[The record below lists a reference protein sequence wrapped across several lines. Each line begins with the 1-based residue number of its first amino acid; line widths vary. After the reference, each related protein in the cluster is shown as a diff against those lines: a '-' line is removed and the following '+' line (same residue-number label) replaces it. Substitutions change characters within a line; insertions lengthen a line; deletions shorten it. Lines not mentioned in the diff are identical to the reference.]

1 MILRILVSIAVA
13 VVAVLAFALTK
24 PNTFH
29 VERSIH
35 IAAPPERIFALI
47 DNFHNWNRWAPQDR
61 EDLTMDRTYSGAT
74 NGEGA
79 ISQWTS
85 KGSAGRGRMEIT
97 ESILPGT
104 ISVKVDFVKPFEA
117 HNINRFTL
125 EPAGATT
132 RVVWKMEGTNLYRM
146 KVMSVFVSMDR
157 IAGKHFESGLKNLK
171 AIAEQ

>member
-1 MILRILVSIAVA
+1 
-13 VVAVLAFALTK
+13 
-24 PNTFH
+24 
-29 VERSIH
+29 
-35 IAAPPERIFALI
+35 
-47 DNFHNWNRWAPQDR
+47 
-61 EDLTMDRTYSGAT
+61 
-74 NGEGA
+74 
-79 ISQWTS
+79 
-85 KGSAGRGRMEIT
+85 MEIT

-104 ISVKVDFVKPFEA
+104 ISIKVDFVKPFEA

-132 RVVWKMEGTNLYRM
+132 RVVWKMEGTNLYLM